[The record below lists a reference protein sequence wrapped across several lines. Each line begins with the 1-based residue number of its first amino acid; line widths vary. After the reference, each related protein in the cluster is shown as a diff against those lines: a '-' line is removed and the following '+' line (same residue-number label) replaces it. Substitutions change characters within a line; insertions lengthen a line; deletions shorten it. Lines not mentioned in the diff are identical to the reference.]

1 MPARQNKY
9 FLPGDGIRREV
20 ITADI
25 CRYLGNDALVKP
37 GQYEVR
43 RWRDDRSVARV
54 AVWNADALDVA
65 DDVRSG
71 PRRILGDGV
80 PCTHFGTPAIFMLA
94 LVTLEDG

>member
-43 RWRDDRSVARV
+43 RWHDDRSVARV
-54 AVWNADALDVA
+54 AVWNAFVPDVA
-65 DDVRSG
+65 NDVRSG
-71 PRRILGDGV
+71 SGWILGDGV
-80 PCTHFGTPAIFMLA
+80 PCAYFGTP
-94 LVTLEDG
+94 TLFNVGSPSRG